1 MKPINFDVELK
12 STSAQRQFTRQKAM
26 TNDLNSVDINYKILD
41 MTDLEMIDKLCEVTT
56 LQSDIIRKQA
66 TIIAQ
71 NEIVNSM
78 EEERKLV
85 DEILDSVEFNLRH
98 LK

>member
-1 MKPINFDVELK
+1 
-12 STSAQRQFTRQKAM
+12 
-26 TNDLNSVDINYKILD
+26 
-41 MTDLEMIDKLCEVTT
+41 MTDLEIIDKLCEVTT

-71 NEIVNSM
+71 NEIANSL
-78 EEERKLV
+78 EDERQIV
-85 DEILDSVEFNLRH
+85 DEILDSVELNLRH

>member
-1 MKPINFDVELK
+1 M
-12 STSAQRQFTRQKAM
+12 S
-26 TNDLNSVDINYKILD
+26 
-41 MTDLEMIDKLCEVTT
+41 DLEIIDKLCEVTT

>member
-1 MKPINFDVELK
+1 
-12 STSAQRQFTRQKAM
+12 
-26 TNDLNSVDINYKILD
+26 

-71 NEIVNSM
+71 NEIADNLG
-78 EEERKLV
+78 EGRQIV

>member
-1 MKPINFDVELK
+1 
-12 STSAQRQFTRQKAM
+12 
-26 TNDLNSVDINYKILD
+26 

-71 NEIVNSM
+71 NEIANSL
-78 EEERKLV
+78 EDERQIV
-85 DEILDSVEFNLRH
+85 DEILDSVELNLRH

>member
-1 MKPINFDVELK
+1 
-12 STSAQRQFTRQKAM
+12 
-26 TNDLNSVDINYKILD
+26 

-56 LQSDIIRKQA
+56 LQSDIIRKQS

-71 NEIVNSM
+71 SEIANEL

-85 DEILDSVEFNLRH
+85 DEILDTVELNLRH

>member
-1 MKPINFDVELK
+1 
-12 STSAQRQFTRQKAM
+12 
-26 TNDLNSVDINYKILD
+26 

-56 LQSDIIRKQA
+56 LQADIITKQA

-71 NEIVNSM
+71 NEIADSLVD
-78 EEERKLV
+78 ERKLV
-85 DEILDSVEFNLRH
+85 DDILDAVEFNLRH